1 MGWTRYFRRER
12 WNQERERELQAY
24 LETETDEN
32 IARGMTLEEARYAA
46 RRKLGNPT
54 LIREE
59 IYRMNSLTFIESLW
73 QDVRCGLRMLRKNAG
88 FAVVAIL
95 TLALGIGANTAIFSV
110 IHAVLLNPLPYDSP
124 ERIVLL
130 LESNPS
136 RGFPQFSVSPPNYT
150 DWKKDST
157 SFEHI
162 ASIDRGDFNYTGGS
176 EPERLVGAHV
186 ASSFFA
192 VMGATP
198 AMGRTFLPDDD
209 VVGKASVVVLSY
221 GLWARHFGS
230 DPQILGKS
238 MTLDGQSYRVVGVMQ
253 NGFQFPRGVDLW
265 LPSEF
270 DADAL
275 SPGARGAHYLRVIA
289 RLKPGVSLDK
299 AQAEMVAI
307 SKRLEQ
313 QYPRTNTGWTSRLL
327 SLNEATVGNV
337 RPALLILFGAVG
349 FLLLIACANVANLL
363 LARATARQK
372 EIAIRFSLGASRLRI
387 ARQLLTE
394 SILLSGI
401 AAGLGLL
408 LAEWAVRALRTLP
421 PSNLPRA
428 ASIGLDLPVLG
439 FAAGVA
445 VLTGLVFGFAP
456 ALEITRG
463 APAESLK
470 EGGRTSSPGRHGVRN
485 ALVVLETTLA
495 LVLLVGSGLLL
506 KSFLRL
512 QTVDPGFQYKNVV
525 TADVS
530 LPRSKYST
538 DGQKM
543 QFFDQLLQRIQSVHG
558 VGEVAAASGNPMKG
572 SNLSFAFA
580 TKSLQALSPAD
591 QPSAGYYVISANYF
605 HTLGIPLLVGRY
617 FTREDSVGSLRV
629 AIISQSVAQ
638 RFFYDKNPIG
648 QMIAI
653 GVGAPR
659 PGGPL
664 WREIV
669 GVVGD
674 VKDDGLGEAATMTV
688 YEPATQMGWGDMNL
702 FVRADGDASQIAA
715 TVRSQ
720 VLAVDKDQ
728 PVGDFSTG
736 EQLLAEA
743 VAQPQL
749 RTMLL
754 SLFAGLALVL
764 ASLGIYGV
772 MSNTV
777 AQRTHEIGVRMA
789 LGAGQD
795 NVLRLVLR
803 NGMRLTLLGI
813 ALGSAGA
820 FALTRLIKGFLF
832 HVTPTDPATFV
843 EVALFLFLVALLA
856 SYIPARRATRVDPVV
871 ALRYE

>member
-1 MGWTRYFRRER
+1 MGWMRYFRRAR
-12 WNQERERELQAY
+12 WDEERERELHAY
-24 LETETDEN
+24 LEIETEEN
-32 IARGMTLEEARYAA
+32 IARGMTPEEARYAA

-54 LIREE
+54 QIREE

-95 TLALGIGANTAIFSV
+95 TLALGIGANTAIFSA

-124 ERIVLL
+124 ERIVLV
-130 LESNPS
+130 LESNPT
-136 RGFPQFSVSPPNYT
+136 RGFGQFAVSPPNYV

-157 SFEHI
+157 VFEQM
-162 ASIDRGDFNYTGGS
+162 ASVSRGDFNYTGGA
-176 EPERLVGAHV
+176 EPERLGGARV
-186 ASSFFA
+186 AASFFS
-192 VMGATP
+192 VLGAKP
-198 AMGRTFLPDDD
+198 AIGRTFLPEDD

-221 GLWARHFGS
+221 GLWTRHFGS
-230 DPQILGKS
+230 DPQVVGKS
-238 MTLDGQSYRVVGVMQ
+238 LTLDGQSYRIIGVMQ
-253 NGFQFPRGVDLW
+253 NGFQFPRGADLW

-270 DADAL
+270 DERAL
-275 SPGARGAHYLRVIA
+275 SPGARGAHYLRVMA
-289 RLKPGVSLDK
+289 RLKSGVGIER
-299 AQAEMVAI
+299 ANAEMAAL

-313 QYPRTNTGWTSRLL
+313 QYPRTNTGWTSRVM

-337 RPALLILFGAVG
+337 RPTLLVLFGAVG

-363 LARATARQK
+363 LARATARQR
-372 EIAIRFSLGASRLRI
+372 EIAIRFSLGASRMRI

-401 AAGLGLL
+401 ASGIGLL
-408 LAEWAVRALRTLP
+408 LAEWAIRALRTLP

-439 FAAGVA
+439 FVAGVA
-445 VLTGLVFGFAP
+445 VLTGLLFGFAP
-456 ALEITRG
+456 VLQITRG
-463 APAESLK
+463 APAETLK
-470 EGGRTSSPGRHGVRN
+470 EGGRTASAGRQGVRS

-512 QTVDPGFQYKNVV
+512 QTVDPGFQYKSIV
-525 TADVS
+525 TADIS

-538 DGQKM
+538 DVQEI
-543 QFFDQLLQRIQSVHG
+543 QFFDQLLERIQSMHG
-558 VGEVAAASGNPMKG
+558 VKEVAAASGNPMEG
-572 SNLSFAFA
+572 SNLSFSFA
-580 TKSLQALSPAD
+580 TKDLQALSPAD
-591 QPSAGYYVISANYF
+591 QPSAGYYVVSANYF

-617 FTREDSVGSLRV
+617 FTKEDSIGSPRV
-629 AIISQSVAQ
+629 AIISQAVAR
-638 RFFYDKNPIG
+638 RFFHDKNPIG
-648 QMIAI
+648 QTINI
-653 GVGAPR
+653 GVGP
-659 PGGPL
+659 PSGGPV
-664 WREIV
+664 WREII

-688 YEPATQMGWGDMNL
+688 YEPYTQIAWSEMSL
-702 FVRADGDASQIAA
+702 FLRADGDLSQIAG
-715 TVRSQ
+715 TIRRQ
-720 VLAVDKDQ
+720 VILVDKDQ
-728 PVGDFSTG
+728 PVADISTG
-736 EQLLAEA
+736 DQLIAEA

-749 RTMLL
+749 RTLL
-754 SLFAGLALVL
+754 LGLFAGLALVL

-789 LGAGQD
+789 LGAGQ
-795 NVLRLVLR
+795 NSVLRLVLS

-813 ALGSAGA
+813 ALGTAGA
-820 FALTRLIKGFLF
+820 FGLTRLMKGFLF

-843 EVALFLFLVALLA
+843 EVAVFLFLVALLA

>member
-1 MGWTRYFRRER
+1 MPWTRFFRRAR
-12 WNQERERELQAY
+12 WNEERERELQTY
-24 LETETDEN
+24 LEIETEEN
-32 IARGMTLEEARYAA
+32 IARGMTPEDARYAA

-54 LIREE
+54 QIREE

-88 FAVVAIL
+88 FATVAIL

-110 IHAVLLNPLPYDSP
+110 IHGVLLSPLPYNDP
-124 ERIVLL
+124 DRIVLV
-130 LESNPS
+130 LESNPT
-136 RGFPQFSVSPPNYT
+136 RGFPQFSVSPPNYM

-157 SFEHI
+157 SFEQI
-162 ASIDRGDFNYTGGS
+162 ASIARGDFNYTGGA
-176 EPERLVGAHV
+176 EPERISGARV

-198 AMGRTFLPDDD
+198 AMGRTFLPEDD
-209 VVGKASVVVLSY
+209 VMGKAGVVVLSY
-221 GLWARHFGS
+221 GLWTRRFGR
-230 DPQILGKS
+230 DPLVLGKS
-238 MTLDGQSYRVVGVMQ
+238 LTLDGQSYRVVGVMQ
-253 NGFQFPRGVDLW
+253 EGFQFPRGVDLW

-275 SPGARGAHYLRVIA
+275 GPGARGAHYLRVMA
-289 RLKPGVSLDK
+289 RLKPGVSMDK
-299 AQAEMVAI
+299 AQSEMVAI

-313 QYPRTNTGWTSRLL
+313 QYPKTNTGWSAKLL

-337 RPALLILFGAVG
+337 RPTLLVLFGAVG

-363 LARATARQK
+363 LARATARQR

-394 SILLSGI
+394 SVLLSGI
-401 AAGLGLL
+401 ATGAGLL
-408 LAEWAVRALRTLP
+408 LAEWAIRALRTLP

-428 ASIGLDLPVLG
+428 ANIGLDLPVLG

-445 VLTGLVFGFAP
+445 VLTGLLFGFAP
-456 ALEITRG
+456 ALQITRG
-463 APAESLK
+463 APSETLK
-470 EGGRTSSPGRHGVRN
+470 DGGRTASAGRQGVRS

-512 QTVDPGFQYKNVV
+512 QTVDPGFQYKNIA

-538 DGQKM
+538 DAQKT
-543 QFFDQLLQRIQSVHG
+543 QFFTQLLERIQLVQG
-558 VGEVAAASGNPMKG
+558 VKEVAASSGNPMEG
-572 SNLSFAFA
+572 SNLSFSFA
-580 TKSLQALSPAD
+580 TKDLEALSPSD
-591 QPSAGYYVISANYF
+591 QPSAGYYVVSSNYF
-605 HTLGIPLLVGRY
+605 HTLGIPLLVGRF
-617 FTREDSVGSLRV
+617 FTPEDSAGRPRV
-629 AIISQSVAQ
+629 AIISQTIAQ
-638 RFFYDKNPIG
+638 RFFHDKNPIG
-648 QMIAI
+648 QTIKI
-653 GVGAPR
+653 GVGAAVPV
-659 PGGPL
+659 P
-664 WREIV
+664 REIV

-674 VKDDGLGEAATMTV
+674 VKDDGLGEAATMAA
-688 YEPATQMGWGDMNL
+688 YEPYTQMAWSDMTL
-702 FVRADGDASQIAA
+702 FVRSDSDPSQMAS
-715 TVRSQ
+715 VLRSQ
-720 VLAVDKDQ
+720 VTSVDKDQ
-728 PVGDFSTG
+728 PVADISTG
-736 EQLLAEA
+736 DQLMAQA

-749 RTMLL
+749 RTTLL
-754 SLFAGLALVL
+754 SLFAGLALIL

-789 LGAGQD
+789 LGAGQSS
-795 NVLRLVLR
+795 VLRLVLS

-820 FALTRLIKGFLF
+820 FALTRLMKGFLF

-843 EVALFLFLVALLA
+843 EVALFLFFVALLA
-856 SYIPARRATRVDPVV
+856 SYIPARRATRVDPVI